1 LVRSKSNG
9 KSGVILCDCNGELNR
24 KLDFSY
30 LEKKL
35 NELSTVARVK
45 RCSRLCNSKDC
56 ADTVKALKKSGISR
70 LAVGG
75 CENDTLDTVLR
86 DTVEKNGLD
95 TSLIWPVN
103 ICEQCG
109 LVHTNKKEAS
119 EKAYRRISAAVN
131 RVKLAEPLKTIRSKV
146 NHNAVV
152 IGAGIAGKHAALAL
166 ANLGHKVAILQKEN
180 ERDMVTAMAPE
191 FHGYLGEDP
200 RAVAKNIR
208 LFDEKLN
215 KQIKKHKK
223 VKSYSEMKIHSI
235 EGDLG
240 NFTINMAVNGD
251 SMKLRAGGIVI
262 ASAPNTEP
270 VVKTM
275 KIGELPKV
283 VDMMGLLKLI
293 RSGDVSGN
301 IAIIAGYYQALERS
315 VSAQVLSAAEILVK
329 RFGAQVK
336 VYCSNVQ
343 VAATGLECLYRRTRS
358 AGVVIL
364 KSNKEPEVTSKGS
377 KLAVKSEDST
387 AGIEVSDEFDLVVI
401 ADSQSADNG
410 SGDRSIFD
418 GLRAGPD
425 GALQAD
431 NVWLLPA
438 LTNRPGIYVIG
449 DARGNSEYRE
459 ALTDGLA
466 AANGIHGSL
475 AGKQLEM
482 CDDAAAVDSGKC
494 VLCLTCLRLC
504 PHGAISIDVD
514 ENAARV
520 SNVSCQRCGICAS
533 ECPAKAIAMPGYTD
547 TQITAEVGES
557 PRITVFACKN
567 SAVPA
572 ANAAAVFGFKYD
584 PKVEL
589 IEVPCSGRVDTQA
602 VLSALAAGAEKVIV
616 LGCHPESCK
625 YLTGSSRSSGRIKYI
640 SSLLEKAGF
649 DSTRVLFGGIA
660 SVESP
665 RFIEYVTGK
674 SPIR

>member
-1 LVRSKSNG
+1 MVQLKSNG
-9 KSGVILCDCNGELNR
+9 KSGVILCECNGELNR
-24 KLDFSY
+24 NLDFSS

-45 RCSRLCNSKDC
+45 RCSRLCDSKDC
-56 ADTVKALKKSGISR
+56 ADAVKVLKKSGISR
-70 LAVGG
+70 FVVGG
-75 CENDTLDTVLR
+75 CGNDTLDTVLR
-86 DTVEKNGLD
+86 DTLEKNGLD

-109 LVHTNKKEAS
+109 LVHTYKKAAT

-131 RVKLAEPLKTIRSKV
+131 RVKLAEPLKTIRSNV

-152 IGAGIAGKHAALAL
+152 IGGGIAGKHAALAL
-166 ANLGHKVAILQKEN
+166 ANLGHKVVLLQKEN
-180 ERDMVTAMAPE
+180 EWDMATAMAPE

-200 RAVAKNIR
+200 RTVSENVR

-215 KQIKKHKK
+215 QQIKEHKN
-223 VKSYSEMKIHSI
+223 VNCYSETEIHSV

-251 SMKLRAGGIVI
+251 SKKIRAGAVVI
-262 ASAPNTEP
+262 AAAQDTEP

-275 KIGELPKV
+275 KIGELQSV
-283 VDMMGLLKLI
+283 VDMQGLLKLI

-301 IAIIAGYYQALERS
+301 IAILAGYSRALERS
-315 VSAQVLSAAEILVK
+315 VSAQVLSVAEILAK
-329 RFGAQVK
+329 RFGAQVN

-343 VAATGLECLYRRTRS
+343 VAATGMECLYRRTRS

-364 KSNKEPEVTSKGS
+364 KSSKEPEVTSRGS
-377 KLAVKSEDST
+377 RLVVKSEDPV
-387 AGIEVSDEFDLVVI
+387 AGIEVSDEFNLVVI
-401 ADSQSADNG
+401 ADRQSADNG
-410 SGDRSIFD
+410 SGLRSIFE
-418 GLRAGPD
+418 GLRGGPD
-425 GALQAD
+425 GALQTD
-431 NVWLLPA
+431 NVWRLPV
-438 LTNRPGIYVIG
+438 LTNCPGIYVIG
-449 DARGNSEYRE
+449 DARRNSEYRE

-466 AANGIHGSL
+466 AANEIHCSL

-482 CDDAAAVDSGKC
+482 CDDAATVDSEKC

-504 PHGAISIDVD
+504 PHGAISFDVD
-514 ENAARV
+514 ENAVCV

-533 ECPAKAIAMPGYTD
+533 ECPAKAIVMPRYTD
-547 TQITAEVGES
+547 TQIAAEVGES
-557 PRITVFACKN
+557 PRITVFACNN

-589 IEVPCSGRVDTQA
+589 IKVPCSGRVDTQV
-602 VLSALAAGAEKVIV
+602 VLSALEAGAEKVIV